1 MRGRRAESATAKKS
15 AERGSSSG
23 GDLGARIRQLRRAAG
38 WNLSDLSERSRIAV
52 STLSKVENGALTL
65 NYDRLQQVA
74 QAFEMSLSE
83 FLSAVSA
90 SEPKPVATARVA
102 WARAGSG
109 ARVDTQAYENHYLCE
124 SLRLK
129 SMVPIMARCKART
142 LDEFGPMLRHE
153 GEEFVLVF
161 KGRVAVHTEYYG
173 VEVLEAGEGVYID
186 SRMGHAYLQHG
197 EDEAWIV
204 SVNGGEPAAG
214 S

>member
-1 MRGRRAESATAKKS
+1 MKRRAAEGVTANKS
-15 AERGSSSG
+15 VKRASSPG
-23 GDLGARIRQLRRAAG
+23 NNLGARIRQLRRGAG

-83 FLSAVSA
+83 FLSVVSA

-109 ARVDTQAYENHYLCE
+109 TLVDTQAYENHYLCE
-124 SLRLK
+124 SLRMK
-129 SMVPIMARCKART
+129 TMVPIMARCKART
-142 LDEFGPMLRHE
+142 LDDFGPMLRHE

-161 KGRVAVHTEYYG
+161 RGSVAVHTEYYG

-197 EDEAWIV
+197 AEEAWIV
-204 SVNGGEPAAG
+204 SVNGGEPTAG